1 MDNPRS
7 AIGAIKGYF
16 YQFDKTI
23 LELLKRSDEDVICI
37 EGVEDIDLKTADDNT
52 AIQCK
57 YYESTEYNSSVI
69 APPIRLM
76 LMDFAE
82 RVFNNR
88 ESYKYTLYGYYSKG
102 HDKLTLPL
110 TVEYLKDKFLI
121 YHEYE
126 KKDND
131 KKGDEKRI
139 KKTIEV
145 HTDLG
150 LTDQHLS
157 DFINLLTIDIHAPS
171 YDEQIK
177 DVLDAIKVI
186 YSCSVFEAEFYY
198 YNNAISL
205 IKKYSTLKGE
215 ENRRILPLDF
225 RNRIDNKRI
234 LFDIWF
240 SIFKSETIYCKEL
253 REKYFPS
260 VMNTSNF
267 DRIFIIE
274 NNGYKINEVVELI
287 VVILNRWSAISIKIK
302 EENRFCPYIYIH
314 GMSSSDLLEL
324 KLALRASGYPPMD
337 GYDFHG
343 ATFNCESLMR
353 DVNDISFYKLRFI
366 NDINVIDDILSRSTR
381 RKEIYQFY
389 INEPIYDYESKR
401 DKVVKIQVK
410 SLEMCKRILK

>member
-76 LMDFAE
+76 LKDFAE

-110 TVEYLKDKFLI
+110 TVEYLKDNFLI

-139 KKTIEV
+139 KKRIEV

-177 DVLDAIKVI
+177 DVLDAIKII

-215 ENRRILPLDF
+215 ENRRILPLEF
-225 RNRIDNKRI
+225 RNRIDNKSI

-240 SIFKSETIYCKEL
+240 SIFKSEAIYCKEL

-302 EENRFCPYIYIH
+302 EGDRFCPYIYIH

-343 ATFNCESLMR
+343 AIFNCESLMR